1 MKIQKHCVGIDIS
14 KSTFTACICSEFENQ
29 DLRFSEVKTYS
40 NDKIGFNQLNRWVRK
55 LVKDS
60 APMVYLMEATGV
72 YYENLAYHLFKIKK
86 VLHVVLANKSM
97 HYFASLNIK
106 TKTDEMDAKV
116 LSQFGVER
124 KHTPWAPPREVYL
137 KLRNLTRY
145 HLQLASPSPP
155 PNF

>member
-1 MKIQKHCVGIDIS
+1 MKIQKHCAGIDIS

-72 YYENLAYHLFKIKK
+72 YY
-86 VLHVVLANKSM
+86 
-97 HYFASLNIK
+97 
-106 TKTDEMDAKV
+106 
-116 LSQFGVER
+116 
-124 KHTPWAPPREVYL
+124 
-137 KLRNLTRY
+137 
-145 HLQLASPSPP
+145 
-155 PNF
+155 

>member
-60 APMVYLMEATGV
+60 APMVYLMEATKL
-72 YYENLAYHLFKIKK
+72 NRDAYL
-86 VLHVVLANKSM
+86 
-97 HYFASLNIK
+97 
-106 TKTDEMDAKV
+106 
-116 LSQFGVER
+116 
-124 KHTPWAPPREVYL
+124 L
-137 KLRNLTRY
+137 KLNVSVPVCFKQKNVL
-145 HLQLASPSPP
+145 
-155 PNF
+155 PNGVIIPL